1 MKPALRYNRLDRLD
15 GVYDDHLAIAGRQEP
30 IQRSGGGR
38 SYRGTTGSYSK
49 GQPVVVVVAF
59 EEYQRLC
66 KRDAENTPRS
76 WDLLL
81 AIPRGSEDDGFE
93 LPCRTRDYTPRTVDF

>member
-1 MKPALRYNRLDRLD
+1 M
-15 GVYDDHLAIAGRQEP
+15 
-30 IQRSGGGR
+30 
-38 SYRGTTGSYSK
+38 
-49 GQPVVVVVAF
+49 VVVAF

-66 KRDAENTPRS
+66 KRDAENTPS
-76 WDLLL
+76 FVDQLL